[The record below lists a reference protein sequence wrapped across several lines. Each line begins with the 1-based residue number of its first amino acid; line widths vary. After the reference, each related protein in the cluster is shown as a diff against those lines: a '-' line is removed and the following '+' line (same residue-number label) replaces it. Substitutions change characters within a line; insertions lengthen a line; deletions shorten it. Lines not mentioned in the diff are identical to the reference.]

1 MENQLELNLQCVLV
15 CESQKFLHITINRNN
30 KLEIHK
36 GWLDYVINKTP
47 RVYINVK

>member
-1 MENQLELNLQCVLV
+1 M
-15 CESQKFLHITINRNN
+15 TINRNN

-36 GWLDYVINKTP
+36 GWLGYVINKIV